1 MPNPPAALRGVYPI
15 LATPFRDDGSV
26 DAEDLGR
33 VVDFIVRTG
42 ADGIVF
48 PGVASEFETL
58 RPEERRHLVGVVARR
73 VDGRVPFV
81 AGVSAASADAAAALA
96 QHARDAGAAALMAV
110 APPSL
115 KGDAAGVADYY
126 TRIAEAGVPIILQ
139 NAPPPA
145 GCALAPA
152 EVIAIARANAAI
164 RYVKE
169 ESLPCGQRITQVL
182 AARVAT
188 LDGVFGGAGG
198 RYLTDELARGACGT
212 MPACELTDLHARQ
225 FALHR
230 AGDAAG
236 VRRLFDR
243 MLPLL
248 NFQAV
253 FRMAMTKEVLRRR
266 GIITSTHVRAAGPRL
281 DAGDLAELDA
291 ILAGL
296 TDLVPDLAAQRAAQ
310 GAPGRSLLSASPAA
324 AA

>member
-1 MPNPPAALRGVYPI
+1 VYPI
-15 LATPFRDDGSV
+15 LATPFRPDGSV
-26 DAEDLGR
+26 DEHDLGR
-33 VVDFIVRTG
+33 LVDFIVAAG

-58 RPEERRHLVGVVARR
+58 APDERRHLVALVGRR
-73 VDGRVPFV
+73 VGARIPYVV
-81 AGVSAASADAAAALA
+81 GVSAADADAAASLA
-96 QHARDAGAAALMAV
+96 VHARDTGAAALMAV
-110 APPSL
+110 APTAL
-115 KGDAAGVADYY
+115 KGNTAGIADYY
-126 TRIAEAGVPIILQ
+126 ARIGQAGVPIILQ

-145 GCALAPA
+145 GCALSPA
-152 EVIAIARANAAI
+152 EVIEVARGNGMI

-169 ESLPCGQRITQVL
+169 ESLPCGQRITQLL
-182 AARVAT
+182 AANLAS

-198 RYLTDELARGACGT
+198 RYITDELARGACGT

-230 AGDAAG
+230 AGDAKG
-236 VRRLFDR
+236 VRQLFDR

-266 GIITSTHVRAAGPRL
+266 GVIGATHVRAAGPRF

-296 TDLVPDLAAQRAAQ
+296 GDLVPDLAR
-310 GAPGRSLLSASPAA
+310 SPARQPA
-324 AA
+324 